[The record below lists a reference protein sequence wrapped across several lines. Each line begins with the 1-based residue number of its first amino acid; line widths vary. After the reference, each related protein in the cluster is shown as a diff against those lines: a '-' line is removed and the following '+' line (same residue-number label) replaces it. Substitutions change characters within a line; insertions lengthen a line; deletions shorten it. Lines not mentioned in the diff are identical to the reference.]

1 MAKVQILRVQ
11 AYGVGKV
18 SGILDEAT
26 RVPDASKHVTA
37 PKPPKWLWGSRDAVD
52 GAVEAHQ
59 SQDMQLVHMADGTVH
74 KRKRRK
80 DARCMVA
87 GVASHPLSMMEL
99 NQANANGVQAWVK
112 DTLKWLKTRFGK
124 NLKGCLLHLDESHP
138 HLHFFVVG
146 DAQRLHPGLKN
157 EVQGTTRISDSDARM
172 AAHKEGLKTF
182 LDDYHAEV
190 GQQHGLVRSLGSRPA
205 WRIRDRGVRQQV
217 FDLDKRI
224 NGLELQSKSTQAA
237 QSQNE
242 VEAIASI
249 RAVRNRLWDQQEKM
263 NRPPLRF

>member
-146 DAQRLHPGLKN
+146 DAQRLHPGMKN
-157 EVQGTTRISDSDARM
+157 EVQGKTRISDSDARM
-172 AAHKEGLKTF
+172 AAHKEGLKAF

-190 GQQHGLVRSLGSRPA
+190 GQHLAHVGRFHRRQRQVVRAGRETLGAERTA
-205 WRIRDRGVRQQV
+205 CGVAVALGAFHHHRV
-217 FDLDKRI
+217 APTAL
-224 NGLELQSKSTQAA
+224 GESPGAA
-237 QSQNE
+237 QSADAAAANGDTH
-242 VEAIASI
+242 AP
-249 RAVRNRLWDQQEKM
+249 RL
-263 NRPPLRF
+263 RRCG

>member
-1 MAKVQILRVQ
+1 MAKVQILRAQ
-11 AYGVGKV
+11 AYSAGKV

-26 RVPDASKHVTA
+26 RVPEASKHVTT
-37 PKPPKWLWGSRDAVD
+37 PKPPKWLWGSRDVLDSAVQ
-52 GAVEAHQ
+52 AHQ
-59 SQDMQLVHMADGTVH
+59 TEDMQLVHMADGTVH

-80 DARCMVA
+80 DARCLVA

-112 DTLKWLKTRFGK
+112 DTLKWLKARFGK

-157 EVQGTTRISDSDARM
+157 EVQGKTRIANSDARM
-172 AAHKEGLKTF
+172 TAHKDGLKAF
-182 LDDYHAEV
+182 LDDYHAAV
-190 GQQHGLVRSLGSRPA
+190 GQQQGLVRSLGSKPA

-224 NGLELQSKSTQAA
+224 TGLELQSKADPVA
-237 QSQNE
+237 QSQTE
-242 VEAIASI
+242 AEAIASI
-249 RAVRNRLWDQQEKM
+249 RAVRNDLWDKQEKV
-263 NRPPLRF
+263 NRPTLRF

>member
-11 AYGVGKV
+11 AYSVAKV

-26 RVPDASKHVTA
+26 RVPEASKHVTT
-37 PKPPKWLWGSRDAVD
+37 PKPPKWLWGSRDVVGSAVQ
-52 GAVEAHQ
+52 AHQ
-59 SQDMQLVHMADGTVH
+59 TEDMQLVHMKDGTVH

-80 DARCMVA
+80 DARCLVA
-87 GVASHPLSMMEL
+87 GVASHPLSMAEL
-99 NQANANGVQAWVK
+99 NEANADGVRTWVK
-112 DTLKWLKTRFGK
+112 DTLKWLKSRFGR
-124 NLKGCLLHLDESHP
+124 NLSGCLLHLDESHP

-157 EVQGTTRISDSDARM
+157 EVHGKTRISDSDARM
-172 AAHKEGLKTF
+172 AAHKEGLKAF

-190 GQQHGLVRSLGSRPA
+190 GQHHGLVRSLGSRPA
-205 WRIRDRGVRQQV
+205 WRIRDRGVRQKV

-224 NGLELQSKSTQAA
+224 NGLELQSKSEQTAP
-237 QSQNE
+237 SQKDA
-242 VEAIASI
+242 EAIASI
-249 RAVRNRLWDQQEKM
+249 RAVRNDLWDKQEKV